1 MPLPTSRHS
10 HLDRVL
16 VGARVLVRVR
26 VRVLAAWASGA
37 AFSLAVPLAGLIA
50 PLSVGLGLASYCE
63 SPRAGLFED
72 DDARRSIL
80 DLRTR
85 VDGITRDNA
94 RRVEDLAARLE
105 RLEAASGGQLTLA
118 NRIEELRREIER
130 LRGELELQSNELA
143 ATQRRLRDQYAEV
156 DSRVKRFEPIQV
168 TVDGQSVSVDP
179 MERRAYDG
187 ALSLFRAGEFR
198 NALVGFDALIA
209 QFPQTPYAIQAT
221 YWSGVAQYALKD
233 WKSAAETLQSLI
245 RRNPNHAR
253 VPEAYLRLGGALLEL
268 GDYRLA
274 RRTWESLID
283 RFPSSPQA
291 AEARERLPTAVEP
304 VVTPPPPP
312 PPTSQPSPSP
322 GGQANDQPVSQTA
335 GNNAPP
341 GSGSAIPLP
350 PSAGGS
356 PASTP
361 GNRVLPQQPPAQVP
375 AQLPAP
381 LPTPA
386 PAPAP
391 APANRKR

>member
-1 MPLPTSRHS
+1 MQTPSHRH
-10 HLDRVL
+10 VNF
-16 VGARVLVRVR
+16 
-26 VRVLAAWASGA
+26 VRVLAAWASSA
-37 AFSLAVPLAGLIA
+37 ALCLPVFVGGLMTPLGVG
-50 PLSVGLGLASYCE
+50 VGLGSYSE
-63 SPRAGLFED
+63 SSRAGLFED

-85 VDGITRDNA
+85 VDGLTRDMA
-94 RRVEDLAARLE
+94 RRLEDLAARLE

-168 TVDGQSVSVDP
+168 TVDGQSFSVDP
-179 MERRAYDG
+179 MERRGYDG
-187 ALSLFRAGEFR
+187 ALALFRAGEFR

-209 QFPQTPYAIQAT
+209 QFPQTPYGIQAM

-233 WKSAAETLQSLI
+233 WRSAAETLQSLI
-245 RRNPNHAR
+245 RRHPNHAR

-283 RFPSSPQA
+283 RFPTSPQA

-304 VVTPPPPP
+304 VVVPP
-312 PPTSQPSPSP
+312 PPTVPPPSSQPPSSQPSTSPS
-322 GGQANDQPVSQTA
+322 GAAADL
-335 GNNAPP
+335 P
-341 GSGSAIPLP
+341 GSQSVGSTTPLP
-350 PSAGGS
+350 PSAGGPPS
-356 PASTP
+356 NAQ
-361 GNRVLPQQPPAQVP
+361 GNRVLPPQPAAQLPTPSPTASP
-375 AQLPAP
+375 AQLPTP
-381 LPTPA
+381 LPIPA
-386 PAPAP
+386 PAPVQT
-391 APANRKR
+391 PANRKR

>member
-1 MPLPTSRHS
+1 MPLQIFRHS
-10 HLDRVL
+10 HPKC
-16 VGARVLVRVR
+16 
-26 VRVLAAWASGA
+26 VRVLAAWASSA
-37 AFSLAVPLAGLIA
+37 AFSLAVPIAGLIA
-50 PLSVGLGLASYCE
+50 PLGVGLGLVGFCE
-63 SPRAGLFED
+63 NSRAALFED

-85 VDGITRDNA
+85 VDGLTRDNA
-94 RRVEDLAARLE
+94 RRLEDLAARLE

-168 TVDGQSVSVDP
+168 TVDGQSFSVDP
-179 MERRAYDG
+179 MERRGYEG
-187 ALSLFRAGEFR
+187 ALALFRAGEFR

-233 WKSAAETLQSLI
+233 WRSAAETLQSLI
-245 RRNPNHAR
+245 RRHPNHAR

-304 VVTPPPPP
+304 VVAPPPP
-312 PPTSQPSPSP
+312 PPTPPTSQPPTSS
-322 GGQANDQPVSQTA
+322 GGAASDQPVSQSA
-335 GNNAPP
+335 GSNAASGP
-341 GSGSAIPLP
+341 GAGSLTPLP
-350 PSAGGS
+350 PSVGGS
-356 PASTP
+356 PSSNP
-361 GNRVLPQQPPAQVP
+361 GNRVLPQQPPAQ
-375 AQLPAP
+375 LPAAV
-381 LPTPA
+381 PTSTPGPA
-386 PAPAP
+386 A

>member
-1 MPLPTSRHS
+1 MPLPISHRSRAK
-10 HLDRVL
+10 RVH
-16 VGARVLVRVR
+16 
-26 VRVLAAWASGA
+26 VLAAWVSSA
-37 AFSLAVPLAGLIA
+37 AFSLTVSLAGLIA
-50 PLSVGLGLASYCE
+50 PLGVGLGLASFCE

-72 DDARRSIL
+72 NDARRSIL

-85 VDGITRDNA
+85 VDGLNRDLA
-94 RRVEDLAARLE
+94 RRLEDLAARLE

-168 TVDGQSVSVDP
+168 TVDGQSFSVDP

-187 ALSLFRAGEFR
+187 ALALFRAGEFR

-245 RRNPNHAR
+245 RRHPNHPR

-304 VVTPPPPP
+304 VVVPPPPP
-312 PPTSQPSPSP
+312 PPPPPSVLPSTSQPTPIS
-322 GGQANDQPVSQTA
+322 GGTA
-335 GNNAPP
+335 TEQSGNLNSGAGGTPNP
-341 GSGSAIPLP
+341 GSSAGSVAPLP
-350 PSAGGS
+350 PSAGGA
-356 PASTP
+356 ASNAP
-361 GNRVLPQQPPAQVP
+361 GNRVLPQQPPAQ
-375 AQLPAP
+375 LPAP
-381 LPTPA
+381 LPSPV
-386 PAPAP
+386 PS
-391 APANRKR
+391 PANRKR

>member
-1 MPLPTSRHS
+1 MPVQLPRLS
-10 HLDRVL
+10 HPK
-16 VGARVLVRVR
+16 R
-26 VRVLAAWASGA
+26 VRVLTVWASSA
-37 AFSLAVPLAGLIA
+37 AFSLAVPLAGLIT
-50 PLSVGLGLASYCE
+50 PLGAGLGLASYCE
-63 SPRAGLFED
+63 SSRAGIFED

-85 VDGITRDNA
+85 VDGLTRDNA
-94 RRVEDLAARLE
+94 RRLEDLAARLE
-105 RLEAASGGQLTLA
+105 RLESASGGQLTLA

-168 TVDGQSVSVDP
+168 TVDGQSFSVDP

-187 ALSLFRAGEFR
+187 ALALFRAGEFR

-245 RRNPNHAR
+245 RRHPNHPR
-253 VPEAYLRLGGALLEL
+253 VPEAYLRLGGAMLEL

-274 RRTWESLID
+274 RRTWESLVD

-304 VVTPPPPP
+304 VVAP
-312 PPTSQPSPSP
+312 PSPSQP
-322 GGQANDQPVSQTA
+322 TTSQATPTLGGTTSDQPGSQSA
-335 GNNAPP
+335 GNNPAS
-341 GSGSAIPLP
+341 GSGAGSSAPLP

-356 PASTP
+356 PSSVS
-361 GNRVLPQQPPAQVP
+361 GNRTLPQQQPPQLP

-381 LPTPA
+381 LPTPT

-391 APANRKR
+391 AQINRKR

>member
-1 MPLPTSRHS
+1 MPVQLPRLS
-10 HLDRVL
+10 HPKS
-16 VGARVLVRVR
+16 
-26 VRVLAAWASGA
+26 VRVLTVWASSA
-37 AFSLAVPLAGLIA
+37 AFSLAVPLAGLIT
-50 PLSVGLGLASYCE
+50 PLGAGLGLASYCE
-63 SPRAGLFED
+63 SSRAGIFED

-85 VDGITRDNA
+85 VDGLTRDNA
-94 RRVEDLAARLE
+94 RRLEDLAARLE
-105 RLEAASGGQLTLA
+105 RLESASGGQLILA

-168 TVDGQSVSVDP
+168 TVDGQSFSVDP

-187 ALSLFRAGEFR
+187 ALALFRAGEFR

-245 RRNPNHAR
+245 RRHPNHPR
-253 VPEAYLRLGGALLEL
+253 VPEAYLRLGGAMLEL

-291 AEARERLPTAVEP
+291 AEARERLPTVVEP
-304 VVTPPPPP
+304 VVTPPPSPP
-312 PPTSQPSPSP
+312 VSQPSANSGGAATEQSSNLNTGAGGSP
-322 GGQANDQPVSQTA
+322 N
-335 GNNAPP
+335 P
-341 GSGSAIPLP
+341 GSSAGSVAPLP
-350 PSAGGS
+350 PSAGGA
-356 PASTP
+356 ASNAP
-361 GNRVLPQQPPAQVP
+361 GNRVLPQQPPAQ
-375 AQLPAP
+375 LPAP
-381 LPTPA
+381 LPSPV
-386 PAPAP
+386 PS
-391 APANRKR
+391 PANRKR

>member
-1 MPLPTSRHS
+1 MTLLTFRCSY
-10 HLDRVL
+10 LKC
-16 VGARVLVRVR
+16 ARVF
-26 VRVLAAWASGA
+26 AAWAAGA
-37 AFSLAVPLAGLIA
+37 AFSLTVSFGGSIVPLG
-50 PLSVGLGLASYCE
+50 VGLGLAGFCE

-85 VDGITRDNA
+85 VDGLNRDTTR
-94 RRVEDLAARLE
+94 RLEDLAARLE

-130 LRGELELQSNELA
+130 LRGELELQANELA

-168 TVDGQSVSVDP
+168 IVDGQSFSVDP
-179 MERRAYDG
+179 MERRGYDG
-187 ALSLFRAGEFR
+187 ALALFRAGEFR

-209 QFPQTPYAIQAT
+209 QFPQTPYAVQAT

-233 WKSAAETLQSLI
+233 WRSAAETLQSLI
-245 RRNPNHAR
+245 RRYPNHAR

-304 VVTPPPPP
+304 VVAPTPPTAPPP
-312 PPTSQPSPSP
+312 ASQPSASPS
-322 GGQANDQPVSQTA
+322 GAAADQPANQSA
-335 GNNAPP
+335 G
-341 GSGSAIPLP
+341 STTPLP
-350 PSAGGS
+350 PSAGGPPS
-356 PASTP
+356 SAP
-361 GNRVLPQQPPAQVP
+361 GNRVLPQQPSAQLPTPSQTVLPAQS
-375 AQLPAP
+375 PAP
-381 LPTPA
+381 LPIPA
-386 PAPAP
+386 PATVQT
-391 APANRKR
+391 PANRKR